1 MIPGRCKVLN
11 DDQRQGIADALHRAF
26 TDRGAVP
33 PPSRL
38 HPALS
43 LEDGYAVQAL
53 TARLRLDQ
61 GARQIGY
68 KVGLTS
74 RAMQTALQCVEP
86 QYGYLLDDRLF
97 QDGAR
102 IPAYTFLRPKLEV
115 ELAFVLGSD
124 LRGPGTLVHD
134 VLRATEYVLPA
145 LEIVDYRTEVPRLAA
160 DMVAD
165 NTAGAGAILGG
176 RPVRPMDLDL
186 RWVGATL
193 AKNGI
198 IEESGVSAAVMGHPA
213 AGVAVL
219 ANKLAAAGASL
230 KAGQIVLAGSFTH
243 QVAVARGDVIHAD
256 FGPLGAIGASF
267 G

>member
-1 MIPGRCKVLN
+1 MNLGRRKVLN
-11 DDQRQGIADALHRAF
+11 DDQRHCIAGALHRAF
-26 TDRGAVP
+26 EERVAVP

-38 HPALS
+38 HPALAF
-43 LEDGYAVQAL
+43 EDSYAIQTVTAAL
-53 TARLRLDQ
+53 RVDQ
-61 GARQIGY
+61 GARHIGY

-74 RAMQTALQCVEP
+74 RAMQTALQCDEP
-86 QYGYLLDDRLF
+86 QYGYLLDDRLSR
-97 QDGAR
+97 DGAR
-102 IPAYTFLRPKLEV
+102 IPADSFLRPKLEV

-124 LRGPGTLVHD
+124 LRGPGTQVHD

-145 LEIVDYRTEVPRLAA
+145 LEIVDYRTEVPRLAV

-165 NTAGAGAILGG
+165 NTAGAGAVMGG
-176 RPVRPMDLDL
+176 RPVRPLDVDL

-219 ANKLAAAGASL
+219 TNKLGTAGASL

-243 QVAVARGDVIHAD
+243 QVAVARGDVVHAD

-267 G
+267 V

>member
-1 MIPGRCKVLN
+1 MLN
-11 DDQRQGIADALHRAF
+11 DDQRHGIAGALHRAF
-26 TDRGAVP
+26 TERVAIP
-33 PPSRL
+33 PPSSL

-43 LEDGYAVQAL
+43 FEDGYAILAL
-53 TARLRLDQ
+53 TAKLRVDQ

-74 RAMQTALQCVEP
+74 RAMQTALQCDEP
-86 QYGYLLDDRLF
+86 QYGHLLDDRLF

-102 IPAYTFLRPKLEV
+102 IPAGSFLRPKLEV

-145 LEIVDYRTEVPRLAA
+145 LEIVDYRTEVPRLAV

-176 RPVRPMDLDL
+176 RPVEDTTASTRKPGLE
-186 RWVGATL
+186 
-193 AKNGI
+193 AKKP
-198 IEESGVSAAVMGHPA
+198 V
-213 AGVAVL
+213 
-219 ANKLAAAGASL
+219 
-230 KAGQIVLAGSFTH
+230 FTEVWYLPRH
-243 QVAVARGDVIHAD
+243 
-256 FGPLGAIGASF
+256 L
-267 G
+267 